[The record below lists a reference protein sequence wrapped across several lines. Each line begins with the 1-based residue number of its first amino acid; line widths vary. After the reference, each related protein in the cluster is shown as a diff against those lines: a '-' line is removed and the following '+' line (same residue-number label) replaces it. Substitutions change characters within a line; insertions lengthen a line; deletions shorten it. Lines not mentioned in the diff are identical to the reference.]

1 MKRIGWVTALARVL
15 TAMQVIN
22 YVCAVL
28 FVIALIAT
36 LPVVGVL
43 EARLVAKYGVALGS
57 GDALL
62 AMRGVMLVGL
72 LAVWAVARLFAALAA
87 MVASVRAGD
96 PFVAANVGR
105 LRSIGWS
112 LLALQLLDL
121 VAGIASFWFEARGID
136 YVTWTPSL
144 IGWLAVLVAFVL
156 AEVFRQGTAM
166 RDDLADTI

>member
-1 MKRIGWVTALARVL
+1 MGQSRIVGALARVL
-15 TAMQVIN
+15 TVMQGIN
-22 YVCAVL
+22 YICGAL
-28 FVIALIAT
+28 FVVALIAT
-36 LPVVGVL
+36 LPFVGVL
-43 EARLVAKYGVALGS
+43 EARLIAKYGPALGS

-72 LAVWAVARLFAALAA
+72 LAVWAVARLFSALAA

-96 PFVAANVGR
+96 PFVAANVVR

-112 LLALQLLDL
+112 ILALQLLDL
-121 VAGIASFWFEARGID
+121 IVGAASFWFKSRGID
-136 YVTWTPSL
+136 YVDWTPSL

-156 AEVFRQGTAM
+156 AEVFHQGTAM